1 MAAKAKAGFPPQ
13 IKYIVGN
20 EGCERYSYYGM
31 RSILIVFMTSTL
43 LMSNEHATEV
53 MHLFMGACYL
63 LPLFG
68 SLIADYFFGRYYTI
82 LYLSLFYCVGH
93 AVLAIFEGTEMGL
106 YSGLALE

>member
-1 MAAKAKAGFPPQ
+1 MATAKAGFPPQ

-31 RSILIVFMTSTL
+31 RSILQFFMINYM
-43 LMSNEHATEV
+43 LMAADHATEV

-68 SLIADYFFGRYYTI
+68 SYPDR
-82 LYLSLFYCVGH
+82 V
-93 AVLAIFEGTEMGL
+93 
-106 YSGLALE
+106 